1 MTTLPREGILQA
13 WERVCAFDEAQ
24 TTAVT
29 KQFLIQQPALSAYLL
44 ACTEELGEEAGEST
58 VIDLTITIWEAM
70 TLANGRR
77 LKMVRPK
84 LIDQAEAANTKVLE
98 KLELA
103 SEHEWQETVKQLVFG
118 YNQRELLTFCMEI
131 LMADD
136 EETPELA
143 PDRIGLE
150 LLWLKTI
157 IDCLDQ

>member
-13 WERVCAFDEAQ
+13 WGRVCAFDEAQ

-29 KQFLIQQPALSAYLL
+29 KKFLKQQPALSVYLL
-44 ACTEELGEEAGEST
+44 ACTESLGAEAGESS
-58 VIDLTITIWEAM
+58 VIDLTIAIWDAM
-70 TLANGRR
+70 TIARGRP
-77 LKMVRPK
+77 LKAVRPK
-84 LIDQAEAANTKVLE
+84 MIDQAEAANTRVLE

-103 SEHEWQETVKQLVFG
+103 SEIEWQETVNELVSG
-118 YNQRELLTFCMEI
+118 YNQRELLGFCIEI

>member
-1 MTTLPREGILQA
+1 MTALPREPILRA
-13 WERVCAFDEAQ
+13 WERVCAFDEAK

-29 KQFLIQQPALSAYLL
+29 KQFLKQQPTLSAYLL
-44 ACTEELGEEAGEST
+44 ACTEALGAEAGEST

-103 SEHEWQETVKQLVFG
+103 SEHEWQETVKQLVYG